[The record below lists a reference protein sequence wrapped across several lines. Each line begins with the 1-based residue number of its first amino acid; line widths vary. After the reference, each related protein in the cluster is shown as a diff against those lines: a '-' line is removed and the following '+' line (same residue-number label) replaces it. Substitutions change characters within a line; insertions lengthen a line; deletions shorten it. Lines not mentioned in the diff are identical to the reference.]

1 MKRARILLSSF
12 LSCLVIFALAS
23 PLFAQVPFTLNFGSL
38 GMDTPELPAWFICVR
53 ANGTPEEYFHTV
65 CDQFDTL
72 YREGA
77 ESGRVMALPLHP
89 FIMGLPF
96 RIKYL
101 DKVLEH
107 ICKHERVWLATGAEI
122 ARSPDGITR
131 IIIPRHRRK
140 ETGGLYS

>member
-1 MKRARILLSSF
+1 MKRARILLSPF
-12 LSCLVIFALAS
+12 LSCLVILALTS

-38 GMDTPELPAWFICVR
+38 GMDTPELPAWFICMR
-53 ANGTPEEYFHTV
+53 ANGTPEEYFHAV

-77 ESGRVMALPLHP
+77 ESGRVMALSLHP

-107 ICKHERVWLATGAEI
+107 IFAHERVWLATGVEI
-122 ARSPDGITR
+122 AGW
-131 IIIPRHRRK
+131 
-140 ETGGLYS
+140 Y